1 MDEMKQEE
9 KQQEVQAENAAGK
22 AGKENTSK
30 KGTGFWKG
38 VMAGMFGSLAAVAVL
53 AAILSGAFGSV
64 PAGQAPNPENQ
75 AEQNGEGGG
84 PGEEEQPG
92 LNRGTV
98 SSKIDMLQYAI
109 EEYFLFDKDWDKIE
123 SGIYKGMVAGLEDP
137 YSEYYTKEEYDQ
149 ITEETEGVYSGIGV
163 LVSQNMLE
171 NSITILR
178 VFPGSPAEEAGMQ
191 KGDLIYKVGDVMAAD
206 VRPDV
211 LVEQHIK
218 GEEGTFVDIVVL
230 RDGEEVPLHVQRRMV
245 EAQTVES
252 KMLEGNTGYILVTQ
266 FELNTAQQFK
276 DAVDS
281 LTAQGMERLVID
293 LRDNPGGVVDSC
305 VEMAAYI
312 LPEDKMDGTILTTAD
327 KNGEGIRYYCKDG
340 KLNLETPEGS
350 GGGQYPK
357 EEGHQV
363 DVPIAVLVNG
373 NSASASEVFAGAL
386 QDYGHAV
393 LVGTTTFGKGIVQ
406 SLLPLPD
413 GTAVKL
419 TVSHY
424 YTPGGKDIH
433 GKGLTPDVEV
443 EQVLDE
449 ELRGKYD
456 IPPEKDNQLQRAI
469 EELR

>member
-9 KQQEVQAENAAGK
+9 KQQEIQAETADKK
-22 AGKENTSK
+22 AEKEKTSS
-30 KGTGFWKG
+30 KGNGFWKG
-38 VMAGMFGSLAAVAVL
+38 VMAGLFGSLAAAAVL
-53 AAILSGAFGSV
+53 AAILSGAFRSA
-64 PAGQAPNPENQ
+64 PAGQIPNPKNQ

-84 PGEEEQPG
+84 PGEAEKQG
-92 LNRGTV
+92 LDRGTV

-137 YSEYYTKEEYDQ
+137 YSEYYTKKEYDQ

-171 NSITILR
+171 NIITILR
-178 VFPGSPAEEAGMQ
+178 VFPNSPAEEAGMQ

-245 EAQTVES
+245 EAQTVDS

-312 LPEDKMDGTILTTAD
+312 LPEDKLDGTILTTAD

-340 KLNLETPEGS
+340 KLHLETPEGR

-469 EELR
+469 EEIR